1 MARIIEEDLTVSY
14 KNNSETK
21 QLVVSGLGD
30 IHLDIVVSKLKNRFG
45 ANVELTKPKIAYRE
59 TIKKKVDVEGKHKK
73 QSGGSG
79 QYGHVKMRFSH
90 GEAEGLTFTET
101 VFGGSVPKQYF
112 PAVEK
117 GILDCMAKGVLAGY
131 PMVHLAAELYDGSY
145 HEVDSNEIS
154 FKLAAGIAY
163 REGLPKAKPVL
174 LEPIGNL
181 SVTVPDDYV
190 GDVMGDLNRRRGKVM
205 GIEPASK
212 PGYQVVLA
220 DVPKAE
226 MSDYVISLRAATQGR
241 GRFEYVIDRYD
252 EVPGQI
258 AQKVIAEAKNEA

>member
-1 MARIIEEDLTVSY
+1 
-14 KNNSETK
+14 
-21 QLVVSGLGD
+21 
-30 IHLDIVVSKLKNRFG
+30 
-45 ANVELTKPKIAYRE
+45 
-59 TIKKKVDVEGKHKK
+59 
-73 QSGGSG
+73 
-79 QYGHVKMRFSH
+79 
-90 GEAEGLTFTET
+90 
-101 VFGGSVPKQYF
+101 
-112 PAVEK
+112 
-117 GILDCMAKGVLAGY
+117 
-131 PMVHLAAELYDGSY
+131 MVHLAAELYDGSY